1 MLLNPATL
9 HPEEISSYY
18 FLKFF
23 ILFFFYSL
31 KMVKKFEVEGFES
44 FKAKAEE
51 LAKVLYLLL
60 KLFLNV
66 FKDFFRLEEKKSLLD
81 IAIWMTGWLI
91 G

>member
-1 MLLNPATL
+1 MFLNPATL

-23 ILFFFYSL
+23 ILFFCRL

-51 LAKVLYLLL
+51 LAKVLHLLL

-66 FKDFFRLEEKKSLLD
+66 LKDFFLLEEKNLD
-81 IAIWMTGWLI
+81 
-91 G
+91 

>member
-1 MLLNPATL
+1 
-9 HPEEISSYY
+9 
-18 FLKFF
+18 
-23 ILFFFYSL
+23 
-31 KMVKKFEVEGFES
+31 MVKKFEVEGFES

-66 FKDFFRLEEKKSLLD
+66 FKDFFCLEEKKSLLD

>member
-1 MLLNPATL
+1 
-9 HPEEISSYY
+9 
-18 FLKFF
+18 
-23 ILFFFYSL
+23 
-31 KMVKKFEVEGFES
+31 MVKKFEVEGFES

>member
-1 MLLNPATL
+1 MLLNPAHCIL
-9 HPEEISSYY
+9 KKYLVIIFEIFY
-18 FLKFF
+18 
-23 ILFFFYSL
+23 INFFYRL

-81 IAIWMTGWLI
+81 IAIWMTGWMI